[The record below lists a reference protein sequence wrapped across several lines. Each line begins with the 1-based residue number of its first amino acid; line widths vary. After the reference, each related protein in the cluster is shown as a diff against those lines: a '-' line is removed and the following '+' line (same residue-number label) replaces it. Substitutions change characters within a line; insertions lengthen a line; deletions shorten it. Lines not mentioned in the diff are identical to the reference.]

1 MKTETVTL
9 KATDGIINK
18 GLLYNGEKT
27 NKIIIS
33 IHGMATNCIKKR
45 DEEIAKKAHEIKVDF
60 LTFNNRG
67 SEIVK
72 YISYEHGKRKLG
84 GTAFENVEECYYDI
98 VGAINFCIQ
107 KGYNEIYLLGHSLGT
122 TKIVY
127 TYNKLIENKE
137 EKTLNKIKK
146 VILLSLI
153 DIPKVLQ
160 IYLNKDFANLL
171 TYAKNLEKEHME
183 NILMPEKSFIHP
195 ISVKTFLKYARDF
208 ENINFARYSDEIY
221 NFDELNKIKVPLFM
235 RWGDTNE
242 MVLQNLEDLCN
253 KLKKKINNKN
263 LDIGYIKG
271 ANHSY
276 KGKEEILANQIQ
288 VFLNKK

>member
-1 MKTETVTL
+1 MKIETITL
-9 KATDGIINK
+9 KASDGIINK
-18 GLLYNGEKT
+18 GLLYKGEKT
-27 NKIIIS
+27 NKIMIS
-33 IHGMATNCIKKR
+33 IHGMATNCMKKR

-67 SEIVK
+67 SDIVK
-72 YISYEHGKRKLG
+72 YISDENGKRRLG
-84 GTAFENVEECYYDI
+84 GTAFENIEESYYDI
-98 VGAINFCIQ
+98 VGAINFCIER
-107 KGYNEIYLLGHSLGT
+107 GFNEIYLLGHSLGT

-137 EKTLNKIKK
+137 EEILNKIKK

-195 ISVKTFLKYARDF
+195 ISVKTFLKYARDY
-208 ENINFARYSDEIY
+208 ENINFARYSDEMY

-242 MVLQNLEDLCN
+242 MILQKVEDLCN
-253 KLKKKINNKN
+253 KLQKKINNEN
-263 LDIGYIKG
+263 LDIGYIKD

>member
-72 YISYEHGKRKLG
+72 YISDEHGKRKLG

-98 VGAINFCIQ
+98 LGAINFCIQ

>member
-72 YISYEHGKRKLG
+72 YISDEHGKRRLG

-98 VGAINFCIQ
+98 LGAINFCIQ

-137 EKTLNKIKK
+137 EETLNKIKK

-263 LDIGYIKG
+263 IDIGYIKD

>member
-72 YISYEHGKRKLG
+72 YISDEHGKRRLG

-98 VGAINFCIQ
+98 LGAINFCIQ

>member
-1 MKTETVTL
+1 MKTETLTL

-72 YISYEHGKRKLG
+72 YISDEHGKRRLG

-98 VGAINFCIQ
+98 LGAINFCIQ

-208 ENINFARYSDEIY
+208 ENINFARYSDEFY

-263 LDIGYIKG
+263 IDIGYIKD